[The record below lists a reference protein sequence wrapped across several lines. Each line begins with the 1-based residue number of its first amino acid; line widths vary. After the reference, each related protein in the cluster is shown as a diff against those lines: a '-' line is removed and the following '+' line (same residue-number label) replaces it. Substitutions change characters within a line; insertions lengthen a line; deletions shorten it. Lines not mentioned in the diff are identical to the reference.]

1 MKVKKLILKD
11 FRCFEQFEIEF
22 SDKYNIHVIIAENM
36 VGKSGI
42 LAALRLSANTYTSG
56 LQTEKQILKTDHRIF
71 GNNLINDQSPDISIE
86 GTFLISDSKNKS
98 SETTFLKYKTKQIGE
113 QTKVRIV
120 SGIDPRKESKTINKL
135 AAEGKAIQ
143 PLFSFIGTEY
153 IHVESSDTV
162 TWDVSGK
169 STEGYKGCFEDKS
182 IKKFLFKWL
191 GRMDAIIAETER
203 KPLIAAQYNN
213 IPQNAI
219 AAFQRAVISI
229 LPDIKAIEWNSDIKQ
244 PIVKLANGDV
254 RQFDVLSDGYRYLI
268 LLAGEL
274 ATRSFILNKHQG
286 ETILEKI
293 NGMVVID
300 EFGIHLHPSLQ
311 SEALTNLQKTFPNV
325 QFIISTHTP
334 LLLNGLKREQVH
346 IIQIGKNNERITS
359 HPDEDIIGMGAN
371 QILTEVFGLETT
383 MDQQFQQWNKE
394 YITLFNKKKEL
405 SLSNA
410 EELQFKDLAKRLAP
424 LRLDPQLVL
433 TQEDPIIK
441 IIKERLEEK
450 LTVVKLGDNEKTSKD
465 IEKQVDDIL
474 NDIFKSTKA

>member
-1 MKVKKLILKD
+1 MAKEVELSYND
-11 FRCFEQFEIEF
+11 AMAEI
-22 SDKYNIHVIIAENM
+22 
-36 VGKSGI
+36 
-42 LAALRLSANTYTSG
+42 
-56 LQTEKQILKTDHRIF
+56 
-71 GNNLINDQSPDISIE
+71 
-86 GTFLISDSKNKS
+86 
-98 SETTFLKYKTKQIGE
+98 
-113 QTKVRIV
+113 
-120 SGIDPRKESKTINKL
+120 
-135 AAEGKAIQ
+135 
-143 PLFSFIGTEY
+143 
-153 IHVESSDTV
+153 
-162 TWDVSGK
+162 
-169 STEGYKGCFEDKS
+169 
-182 IKKFLFKWL
+182 
-191 GRMDAIIAETER
+191 
-203 KPLIAAQYNN
+203 
-213 IPQNAI
+213 
-219 AAFQRAVISI
+219 
-229 LPDIKAIEWNSDIKQ
+229 
-244 PIVKLANGDV
+244 
-254 RQFDVLSDGYRYLI
+254 
-268 LLAGEL
+268 
-274 ATRSFILNKHQG
+274 